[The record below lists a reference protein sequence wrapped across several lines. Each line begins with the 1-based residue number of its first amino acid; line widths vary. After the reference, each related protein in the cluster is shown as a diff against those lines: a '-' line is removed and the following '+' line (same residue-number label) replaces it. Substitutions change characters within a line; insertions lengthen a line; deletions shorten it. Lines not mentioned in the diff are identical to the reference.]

1 MRISDWSS
9 DVCSSDLGG
18 TIADALESNAGKHE
32 GYRRAHAKGV
42 CFTGYFDAS
51 GGAGTLSRTPL
62 LRSGRHAVIGRFST
76 GGGRPFATDGRN
88 VFRAM
93 ALQLTGPAGAIW
105 RLAIAHPP
113 IFPVATPEAC
123 VSLQRAAAPA
133 PATVKPHPTP
143 LPASPPHP

>member
-51 GGAGTLSRTPL
+51 GGAGSLSRTPL
-62 LRSGRHAVIGRFST
+62 LRSGHHAVIGRFST
-76 GGGRPFATDGRN
+76 GGGKPFATDGRN

-93 ALQLTGPAGAIW
+93 ALQLKIG
-105 RLAIAHPP
+105 RAH
-113 IFPVATPEAC
+113 V
-123 VSLQRAAAPA
+123 
-133 PATVKPHPTP
+133 
-143 LPASPPHP
+143 

>member
-9 DVCSSDLGG
+9 DVCSSDLIGGG

-51 GGAGTLSRTPL
+51 GGAGALSRTPL
-62 LRSGRHAVIGRFST
+62 LRSGRHAAIGRFST
-76 GGGRPFATDGRN
+76 GGGQPFATDGRN

-93 ALQLTGPAGAIW
+93 ALQQIG
-105 RLAIAHPP
+105 
-113 IFPVATPEAC
+113 
-123 VSLQRAAAPA
+123 RAPCRES
-133 PATVKPHPTP
+133 VCQYG
-143 LPASPPHP
+143 